1 MNRVGRLLPRCEGDS
16 NERRLCHNDPIAQ
29 NVIGLRRTVL
39 IDWEYAAIGD
49 PLFDLAVVAR
59 HHRLPRRAMSRL
71 MIAYFGDADL
81 VPWKRLDDF
90 AAVYDVVHRL
100 WTLHV
105 NKLYRSAHATPA
117 RS

>member
-1 MNRVGRLLPRCEGDS
+1 
-16 NERRLCHNDPIAQ
+16 
-29 NVIGLRRTVL
+29 
-39 IDWEYAAIGD
+39 
-49 PLFDLAVVAR
+49 
-59 HHRLPRRAMSRL
+59 